1 MSLPFPCTDYL
12 DLFNRP
18 DGPLGANWHDDSGI
32 GSGLRIDGMEVAV
45 EVGHDQSAS
54 EWNTIFGPNCEA
66 RITITDW
73 GVDSASVSIFARYN
87 DTTGTGYEFIITN
100 AGGVN
105 AQLFANGVLIASTTV
120 IIANGDQ
127 YGIRLCSTTIT
138 VWQNPGGAGWSAIP
152 ILTTINPTITS
163 AGYIGLQISGSVD
176 SMCRLGN
183 FGGGDVDYECC
194 GITPPPVTSY
204 GVPPVRTP
212 GFYQQTGLSIIA
224 TDPLLAANRSTWF
237 SRLAD
242 QIQTFRME
250 KRRIGGYWSA
260 DANINMR
267 SDEVEDWIERGLGRH
282 IQVVDEAL
290 CQVWEGFVNR
300 IEAKLGKLTFTL
312 GPLMDGANRVQ
323 VDYST
328 IDNSVSPPILGIPA
342 STTPVDDLSSQ
353 AVYGIIQKILSTGGS
368 TAAEAAQVGN
378 TYLAEHAWPPTGRQ
392 STLLGGAAGDLT
404 IEMLGYWA
412 WLSAYVYNQT
422 AATGSVNASAKLQA
436 VLAAQPNAGL
446 FSTDYARI
454 TANTVQVSQWE
465 DEDRTAEDVVKS
477 INALGTT
484 TYATTNVGFYNGRQI
499 VYEPAPTSI
508 RYVQRVASNDL
519 LTDLIG
525 GRVQPWNV
533 MPGEWIFY
541 ADFLAGR
548 LPPVTGTAI
557 QRDPRC
563 GLIEVVTLDNRYG
576 LDINGVH
583 VGTLDQMLA
592 RQGLAGV
599 GA

>member
-1 MSLPFPCTDYL
+1 MVAPTTPILDYFSKAAGPLDPVYWLADPDSTCGLSYDGLGHAVNSACPGFGAGSMWIANTFGPCCEGYLTITTRPSDGGGMSLLLCYEPVNYYL
-12 DLFNRP
+12 YDFSLNRD
-18 DGPLGANWHDDSGI
+18 DGGGGDFFELGEMTPS
-32 GSGLRIDGMEVAV
+32 
-45 EVGHDQSAS
+45 
-54 EWNTIFGPNCEA
+54 
-66 RITITDW
+66 
-73 GVDSASVSIFARYN
+73 
-87 DTTGTGYEFIITN
+87 
-100 AGGVN
+100 
-105 AQLFANGVLIASTTV
+105 
-120 IIANGDQ
+120 
-127 YGIRLCSTTIT
+127 
-138 VWQNPGGAGWSAIP
+138 GGAVSPAVPFDWQDGDAFWVR
-152 ILTTINPTITS
+152 ILTDAIRIYQKHSGGDWIPLYTYVRSFAPLS
-163 AGYIGLQISGSVD
+163 GYLAISSVPDAVIGD
-176 SMCRLGN
+176 
-183 FGGGDVDYECC
+183 FGGGDIECA
-194 GITPPPVTSY
+194 PPPAPPY
-204 GVPPVRTP
+204 GVPPVRTSS
-212 GFYQQTGLSIIA
+212 FYQQTGLSIIA
-224 TDPLLAANRSTWF
+224 TDPILAANRSTWF

-282 IQVVDEAL
+282 IQIVDEAL
-290 CQVWEGFVNR
+290 CQVGEFFVNR

-312 GPLMDGANRVQ
+312 GPLTDIANRVQ

-342 STTPVDDLSSQ
+342 STTPVNDLSSQ
-353 AVYGIIQKILSTGGS
+353 AIYGIIQKILSTGGS
-368 TAAEAAQVGN
+368 TPTEAAQVGN

-412 WLSAYVYNQT
+412 WLATYAYNQT
-422 AATGSVNASAKLQA
+422 AATGSVNASVKLQA
-436 VLAAQPNAGL
+436 VLAAQPNANL

-465 DEDRTAEDVVKS
+465 DEDRTGEDVVKA

-484 TYATTNVGFYNGRQI
+484 TYATTNIGFYNGRQM
-499 VYEPAPTSI
+499 VYGPAPTSI
-508 RYVQRVASNDL
+508 RYVQRVTGNDL

-541 ADFLAGR
+541 ADFLTGR

-583 VGTLDQMLA
+583 VGKLDQMLA